1 LDSPEQRALREFWFL
16 QRGEPL
22 RKLLWGKVL
31 ALVNFDEAWGSAAEF
46 SRYQSQY
53 DIAKIVCNDR
63 VALFDKVTCNGVEFL
78 DVLEFWEA
86 DIGDLRV
93 EVSARQAGR
102 FDRDS
107 MGLCCAALPPDILQL
122 VRAGA
127 WTHFCAGGHL
137 HARHRRF
144 ICTHLA
150 GKEASYS
157 SSSSRSNSIVV
168 EDL

>member
-1 LDSPEQRALREFWFL
+1 MDSPEQRALREFWFL

-78 DVLEFWEA
+78 DVLESWEA

-93 EVSARQAGR
+93 EVSTDHWDR
-102 FDRDS
+102 FDREGV
-107 MGLCCAALPPDILQL
+107 GLCCACLPRDILQL

-137 HARHRRF
+137 HALHRRF

>member
-1 LDSPEQRALREFWFL
+1 MDSPEQRALREFWFL
-16 QRGEPL
+16 QRGEAL

-93 EVSARQAGR
+93 EVSARQAAR

-107 MGLCCAALPPDILQL
+107 MGLCCAVLPRDILQL
-122 VRAGA
+122 VRAGV
-127 WTHFCAGGHL
+127 WTHFCAGGNL
-137 HARHRRF
+137 HTHYRRC

-150 GKEASYS
+150 GKEA
-157 SSSSRSNSIVV
+157 R
-168 EDL
+168 